1 MVNYSRWNIAI
12 TVIVCLFGL
21 FYAAPN
27 FFGISDETE
36 IPGWLPQQQLNLGLD
51 LQGGSH
57 LLLEV
62 EVDAVI
68 RETLE
73 TTVSTIREGLR
84 DARQTGPRIGYTGLG
99 VKDNTVTFRLRD
111 PADIDR
117 ARVAVENVDPSL
129 TLEVADDGVFT
140 LTMSEDA
147 IIARRASAVEQSIE
161 IVRRRV
167 DETGTSEPTIQRQ
180 GDERILVQL
189 PGLRDPERLKRLLG
203 RTAKL
208 TFHLVDSSVSPQDAA
223 NGRIPAGSMQL
234 PDNDNPGSSLVVRR
248 KVEVGGERLTNAQPT
263 VSSQSNQ
270 PVVSFTFDSVGAR
283 VFGDL
288 TQQNVGERLAIV
300 LDNRVVSAPRIQ
312 SPILGGSGIITG
324 QFTFQEVQDLSLLLR
339 AGALPAPLAILE
351 ERTVGPGLGADSI
364 AAGKIAA
371 VVGLILVVIFM
382 AVSYGLFGLMADVAL
397 AMNIFLLIA
406 VLSTLGATLTLP
418 GIAGIVLTIG
428 MAVDANVLVFERIRE
443 EIRAGRTPISAVD
456 SGYKRALTTIID
468 ANLTTLIAAILLF
481 QFGTGPIR
489 GFAVTLSIGV
499 VSSMFTAIMVTRLL
513 VVLWLKRTKPQVLT
527 V

>member
-1 MVNYSRWNIAI
+1 MVNYARWSMVL
-12 TVIVCLFGL
+12 TVLVCLFGL
-21 FYAAPN
+21 IFTAPN
-27 FFGISDETE
+27 FFSKGEDGTL
-36 IPGWLPQQQLNLGLD
+36 PGWLPQKQLNLGLD

-62 EVDAVI
+62 EVDEVI

-84 DARQTGPRIGYTGLG
+84 NARRNGPRIGYTGLSVRG
-99 VKDNTVTFRLRD
+99 NSVVFKLRD
-111 PADIDR
+111 PADIER
-117 ARVAVENVDPSL
+117 ARAALEDVDPTL
-129 TLEVADDGVFT
+129 TLKVSDEGDFS
-140 LTMSEDA
+140 LTMSDDA
-147 IIARRASAVEQSIE
+147 IIERSSSAVEQSIE

-180 GDERILVQL
+180 GEERILVQL

-208 TFHLVDSSVSPQDAA
+208 TFHMVDASVSAQDAQA
-223 NGRIPAGSMQL
+223 GRIPAGSQVL
-234 PDNDNPGSSLVVRR
+234 PDQDNPGATLVVRR
-248 KVEVGGERLTNAQPT
+248 KVEVGGERLTNAQP
-263 VSSQSNQ
+263 SFQDGQ

-283 VFGDL
+283 IFGDL
-288 TQQNVGERLAIV
+288 TQQSVGQRLAIV

-324 QFTFQEVQDLSLLLR
+324 QFTVQGVQDLALLLR

-371 VVGLILVVIFM
+371 TIGLVLVVIFM
-382 AVSYGLFGLMADVAL
+382 AASYGLFGLMANVAL
-397 AMNIFLLIA
+397 AMNIALIIA
-406 VLSTLGATLTLP
+406 VLSTLQATLTLP

-443 EIRAGRTPISAVD
+443 EVRAGRTPISAID
-456 SGYKRALTTIID
+456 AGYKRALTTIID
-468 ANLTTLIAAILLF
+468 ANLTTLIASILLF

-499 VSSMFTAIMVTRLL
+499 VSSMFTAIMLTRLL
-513 VVLWLKRTKPQVLT
+513 VVLWLKRTKPQTLSV
-527 V
+527 

>member
-1 MVNYSRWNIAI
+1 MVNYGRWNIAA
-12 TVIVCLFGL
+12 TVLVCLFGL
-21 FYAAPN
+21 IFAAPN
-27 FFGISDETE
+27 FFGTGEDGSV
-36 IPGWLPQQQLNLGLD
+36 PRWLPQQQLNLGLD

-73 TTVSTIREGLR
+73 TTVSTIREGIRNARR
-84 DARQTGPRIGYTGLG
+84 DGPRIGYTGLG
-99 VKDNTVTFRLRD
+99 VRGNGVVFKLRD
-111 PADIDR
+111 PAEIPR
-117 ARVAVENVDPSL
+117 ARAAIADVDPSL
-129 TLEVADDGVFT
+129 TVTVSDDGEFT
-140 LTMSEDA
+140 LTMSDQA
-147 IIARRASAVEQSIE
+147 IIDRRSSAVEQSIE

-180 GDERILVQL
+180 GDKRILVQL

-208 TFHLVDSSVSPQDAA
+208 TFHMVDSSVSVQDAQA
-223 NGRIPAGSMQL
+223 GRIPAGSMEL
-234 PDNDNPGSSLVVRR
+234 PDQDNPGGTLIVRR
-248 KVEVGGERLTNAQPT
+248 KVEVGGERLTNAQP
-263 VSSQSNQ
+263 SFQDGQ

-283 VFGDL
+283 IFGDL
-288 TQQNVGERLAIV
+288 TQQNVGQRLAIV

-324 QFTFQEVQDLSLLLR
+324 QFTVQGVQDLALLLR

-364 AAGKIAA
+364 AAGKTAA
-371 VVGLILVVIFM
+371 IIGLVLVMIFM
-382 AVSYGLFGLMADVAL
+382 AISYGLFGLMADVAL
-397 AMNIFLLIA
+397 AMNIFLIIA
-406 VLSTLGATLTLP
+406 VLSLLQATLTLP

-443 EIRAGRTPISAVD
+443 EIRGGRTPLSAVD
-456 SGYKRALTTIID
+456 TGYKRALTTIID
-468 ANLTTLIAAILLF
+468 ANLTTLIASILLF

-489 GFAVTLSIGV
+489 GFAVTLTIGV

-513 VVLWLKRTKPQVLT
+513 VVIWLKRAKPKTMT